1 MNDAVGGTEPAATR
15 AAAGAAAGAGAAADV
30 APRAHT
36 GIGRALR
43 QLLRLALADLRRD
56 GLLSGCSMLMLAAS
70 LAPLLTLFG
79 LEHGVIGTMIE
90 RQDKDPAMRLIVPE
104 VTGAHRFDA
113 GWFERVARWPEVA
126 FVLPATRS
134 IAGLVDLVPAAG
146 DGARTPV
153 RASVLPTAAG
163 DPVTEGFGSDRLH
176 QAGSG
181 TDAVSAGN
189 ATNSANERGAAI
201 GPAAIILSAG
211 AARKL
216 AAVPGQ
222 RLDILIS
229 RSRDGVSE
237 PAIAAAVIHGVL
249 PVERYA
255 GDAGFVASS
264 LVEAIQAYR
273 DGHAV
278 PALGWAGDGPAP
290 AIDSYPLFRLYTRSI
305 RDVATVAARLQAM
318 DITPFTRE
326 GDIAT
331 TLGLQRN
338 LIAVLLIV
346 SALAALGFTVAMIA
360 LQVATVRRK
369 RREYAI
375 LQLVGYGRGWLVALP
390 CVEAMLLAAA
400 GIALAL
406 LLYAA
411 AAAGI
416 NLHFADHLAQGEQAC
431 RLSPPITAALAAL
444 ALAASLVPALL
455 AGLAAAAIDPGD
467 ELRES

>member
-1 MNDAVGGTEPAATR
+1 MNDAVRGSEPAVARPGAR
-15 AAAGAAAGAGAAADV
+15 AAVGAS
-30 APRAHT
+30 PRAHA

-43 QLLRLALADLRRD
+43 QLLRLAFADLRRD
-56 GLLSGCSMLMLAAS
+56 GLLSGCSALMLAAS

-113 GWFERVARWPEVA
+113 GWFQRVARWPEVA
-126 FVLPATRS
+126 FVLPATRA
-134 IAGLVDLVPAAG
+134 IAGLVDLVPVAG

-153 RASVLPTAAG
+153 RASVLPSAAG
-163 DPVTEGFGSDRLH
+163 DPVTEGFGDDRL
-176 QAGSG
+176 A
-181 TDAVSAGN
+181 
-189 ATNSANERGAAI
+189 GAAS

-229 RSRDGVSE
+229 RSRGGVSE
-237 PAIAAAVIHGVL
+237 PATAAAEVRGVL
-249 PVERYA
+249 PAQRYA

-278 PALGWAGDGPAP
+278 PALGWAGDAPAP
-290 AIDSYPLFRLYTRSI
+290 AIDSHPLFRLYTRSI
-305 RDVATVAARLQAM
+305 RDVAAVSARLQAM

-346 SALAALGFTVAMIA
+346 SSLAALGFTVAMMA
-360 LQVATVRRK
+360 LQIATVRRK

-375 LQLVGYGRGWLVALP
+375 LQLIGYGRGWLVALS
-390 CVEAMLLAAA
+390 CAEAMLLAAA
-400 GIALAL
+400 GITLAL

-411 AAAGI
+411 AAASI
-416 NLHFADHLAQGEQAC
+416 DLHFAAHLSQGEQAC
-431 RLSPPITAALAAL
+431 RLSPPIAAALAGL
-444 ALAASLVPALL
+444 AVLASLLPALL

>member
-1 MNDAVGGTEPAATR
+1 MNDAVG
-15 AAAGAAAGAGAAADV
+15 
-30 APRAHT
+30 
-36 GIGRALR
+36 GRALR

-146 DGARTPV
+146 DGTRTPV

-163 DPVTEGFGSDRLH
+163 DPVTEGFGADRLH
-176 QAGSG
+176 QP
-181 TDAVSAGN
+181 GN
-189 ATNSANERGAAI
+189 AAGAASAANANAANAETSGNAGNSANGRSAAT
-201 GPAAIILSAG
+201 GPAGIILSAG

-216 AAVPGQ
+216 GAVPGQ

-229 RSRDGVSE
+229 RSRGGVSE
-237 PAIAAAVIHGVL
+237 PATAAAEVRGVL

-278 PALGWAGDGPAP
+278 PALGWAGDAPAS

-305 RDVATVAARLQAM
+305 RDVATVSARLQAM

-346 SALAALGFTVAMIA
+346 SALAALGFTVAMVA
-360 LQVATVRRK
+360 LQIATVRRK

-375 LQLVGYGRGWLVALP
+375 LQLVGYGRGWLLALP
-390 CVEAMLLAAA
+390 CVEAMLLAAG